1 MDILGI
7 GFPELILIFI
17 IAMMIFG
24 PRRLPEMAFKV
35 GKFVRDLRN
44 MSQGLLTEWQREITV
59 AARLEELEK
68 TRQEFS
74 QIKNEIKEAR
84 QDVAAETALG
94 VQALKETRRE
104 LDAVEKQARQIAPP
118 VNPAGAASSNG
129 SNAPTPAEAAP
140 ETGAT
145 PAIPAAPEPAPP
157 TPPPAAPAAPE
168 PAPPTPPPAA
178 PAASEPVSPSPPPA
192 APASGVVNE

>member
-24 PRRLPEMAFKV
+24 PRRLPEMALKI
-35 GKFVRDLRN
+35 GKYVRDLRN
-44 MSQGLLTEWQREITV
+44 MSQGLMTEWQREIIV

-74 QIKNEIKEAR
+74 QIKNEIQEAR

-104 LDAVEKQARQIAPP
+104 LDAIEKQAHQIAPP
-118 VNPAGAASSNG
+118 VNPTSTASSNG
-129 SNAPTPAEAAP
+129 SDSPTPGEATS
-140 ETGAT
+140 E
-145 PAIPAAPEPAPP
+145 IPTASEPVSPSQ
-157 TPPPAAPAAPE
+157 
-168 PAPPTPPPAA
+168 PPAA
-178 PAASEPVSPSPPPA
+178 PAASEPVSPSQPPA
-192 APASGVVNE
+192 APAPGVANE